1 MEPNDI
7 LGAFFSLRNP
17 AIFVGIIMVILI
29 VIGVMVKK
37 EFIIPQ
43 EKRIKELEKE
53 NDRLAEKIK
62 EYLWFLN

>member
-7 LGAFFSLRNP
+7 FGTFFSVSNP
-17 AIFVGIIMVILI
+17 AIFVTVFMVILTA
-29 VIGVMVKK
+29 VVMMIKK

-53 NDRLAEKIK
+53 NARLAQKIK
-62 EYLWFLN
+62 ENLWFLN